1 VLARCQDI
9 TLMFASHG
17 IDADQNTA
25 VCEAHRARRRGD
37 RIKRS
42 RCPLLAF
49 GGKADVAA
57 DDLEGDAMRLLGD
70 GGQSDKAVV
79 WPPSL
84 FAYRQGPVSRSGHG
98 ACIAAV
104 EDDCVISYSIVE
116 PTRRTISGPCTA
128 K

>member
-1 VLARCQDI
+1 MAGLKSSRHPICAARATWNCDLAEDRDVFALNHRLGGHP
-9 TLMFASHG
+9 TLGMS
-17 IDADQNTA
+17 
-25 VCEAHRARRRGD
+25 
-37 RIKRS
+37 
-42 RCPLLAF
+42 AF